1 MRFRLS
7 ANGSTNDQPQPTANC
22 TTANCRLQATD
33 DYKLPELRKDPVTGR
48 WVIISTERRK
58 RPNDFR
64 FERPSIVD
72 REQCPFCPGREALTP
87 PEVLAYRQ
95 NGGGANSRGW
105 DVRVVPNKFPALQ
118 VEGGLDREGD
128 GMFDRMNGIGAHEV
142 IIETPDHDKTFASM
156 SEAEIERVLSAFRE
170 RVVDLKQDRRLR
182 YILVFKNQGATA
194 GATLEHAHSQLIA
207 LPVVPDFVREEIEGA
222 RRHFEAKERCVFCDI
237 VHQELAAGL
246 RVVQENADIIALAPY
261 APRFPFETWLLPRR
275 HAARFEEAP
284 RHEYAEP
291 RPGAEVGAD
300 ADRPRARVA
309 GVQPD
314 HSQRAVQRR
323 EPRRGRCLSLARR
336 DSAEA
341 GEDGRLRVGDR
352 VLHQPHVAGG
362 GDSRAARGQDLS
374 QSAS

>member
-1 MRFRLS
+1 M
-7 ANGSTNDQPQPTANC
+7 
-22 TTANCRLQATD
+22 
-33 DYKLPELRKDPVTGR
+33 PELRKDPVTGR

-64 FERPSIVD
+64 FERPSIIG
-72 REQCPFCPGREALTP
+72 REECPFCPGQEALTP

-95 NGGGANSRGW
+95 NGGGANSSDW
-105 DVRVVPNKFPALQ
+105 VVRVVPNKFPALQ

-156 SEAEIERVLSAFRE
+156 SEPEIERVLSAYRE
-170 RVVDLKQDRRLR
+170 RLLDLKQDRRLR

-237 VHQELAAGL
+237 VRQEMASGI
-246 RVVQENADIIALAPY
+246 RVIQENADIVALAPY

-275 HAARFEEAP
+275 HASRFEDAP
-284 RHEYAEP
+284 RHEYE
-291 RPGAEVGAD
+291 
-300 ADRPRARVA
+300 
-309 GVQPD
+309 
-314 HSQRAVQRR
+314 
-323 EPRRGRCLSLARR
+323 SLARLLKSVLVR
-336 DSAEA
+336 IDRALESPAYNLIVHSAPFNDANHTTDHYHWHVEILPKLARTAGFEWGTGFYINPTSPEEA
-341 GEDGRLRVGDR
+341 AQVLRNARL
-352 VLHQPHVAGG
+352 
-362 GDSRAARGQDLS
+362 
-374 QSAS
+374 